1 MQFTDFVVRYSHTDW
16 EREQQAEPTCH
27 AAMRYITIG
36 RTPVPLPD
44 FLSRY
49 ISHQRPSFSNILEL
63 AGKGRVH
70 ETADDIVILVR
81 NPMTPPPSAA
91 PSSLGRAAR
100 LLNDEPVR
108 IYVHLLM
115 RPWIMQA
122 CYSTASCHLGTTRT
136 SRILKWFYWWIGMNV
151 STRWWL
157 RHCLKC

>member
-16 EREQQAEPTCH
+16 EREQQTEPTCH

-36 RTPVPLPD
+36 RPPVPLPD

-63 AGKGRVH
+63 AGKGRVLK
-70 ETADDIVILVR
+70 TADDIVILVR
-81 NPMTPPPSAA
+81 TPMPPPPSDA

-108 IYVHLLM
+108 IYVPLLM
-115 RPWIMQA
+115 HPWIIQA
-122 CYSTASCHLGTTRT
+122 VIRRPLDTLAPRTRCTRSSSSTGGS
-136 SRILKWFYWWIGMNV
+136 V
-151 STRWWL
+151 
-157 RHCLKC
+157 